1 MRIISPFSFETGTS
15 KDSAEGKMSAF
26 TERLLYCGARGS
38 GTKLRPVLLGR
49 IYTGIKDTL
58 EPQVM

>member
-38 GTKLRPVLLGR
+38 VCVYRTAIILWSERKRDEVAACP
-49 IYTGIKDTL
+49 TG
-58 EPQVM
+58 